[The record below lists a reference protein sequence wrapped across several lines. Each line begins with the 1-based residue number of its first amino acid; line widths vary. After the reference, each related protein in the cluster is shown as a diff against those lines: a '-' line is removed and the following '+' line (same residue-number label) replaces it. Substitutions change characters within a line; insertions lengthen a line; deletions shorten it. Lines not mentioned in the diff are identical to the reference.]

1 MANENMTAEEIA
13 AQEAAAADEK
23 AAADKEKAAA
33 DKRAAEAERIV
44 AEEAEAARLARMT
57 QEERDRDM
65 VNKLVQ
71 DRVETELSPIKGK
84 LDAAFKAR
92 DDALLQVKEL
102 ERREKEARLKLMED
116 EGKHQ
121 EVANLRLAEAQA
133 EIVALKKHNT
143 ELSRDVA
150 VREALKSYVFRND
163 KASDMAF
170 KEIITNLAQNEQG
183 VWVHRSGISVR
194 DYCEAFSKNEEQSF
208 LFKTKSNSGAGSTGN
223 TLTTPVT
230 NAKPKSLFDL
240 PQAEVL
246 ALAAAGKL
254 GGQQK

>member
-1 MANENMTAEEIA
+1 MANENMTAEEQA
-13 AQEAAAADEK
+13 AADAANAAAAEQ
-23 AAADKEKAAA
+23 AAADA
-33 DKRAAEAERIV
+33 RAREAERIV

-84 LDAAFKAR
+84 LDAAFKQR
-92 DDALLQVKEL
+92 DEALQLVKEL
-102 ERREKEARLKLMED
+102 ERKEREARLKLMED

-133 EIVALKKHNT
+133 EIAALKKHNT

-170 KEIITNLAQNEQG
+170 KEIITNLTQNEQG

-208 LFKTKSNSGAGSTGN
+208 LFKPKSNSGGGST
-223 TLTTPVT
+223 TTTTTPVT
-230 NAKPKSLFDL
+230 TTKPKSLFDM

-254 GGQQK
+254 GGQPQ